1 MFYRILLL
9 SLLLPF
15 GGAAQLLTRFETS
28 NGRQTATY
36 AETIEFYETL
46 NRRYT
51 TIAME
56 EAGPTDTRYPLH
68 VVYYSGD
75 GRFDV
80 SRWKKEGKVILLI
93 NNGIHPG
100 EPDGIEACK
109 MLLRDAAS
117 GKITVPENVVLAVV
131 PVFNIGG
138 ALNRGSYSRANQQGP
153 EEYGFRGSAQN
164 LDLNRDFIK
173 MDAQETRTLVEVFHS
188 LDPDVFIDNHVSNG
202 ADYQHIITLLATQHD
217 KLGGKAGKYMYDV
230 FEPALYRDMKERGY
244 DLVPYVNHFGN
255 TPEKGWTE
263 FYDYPRF
270 SSGLAAMFQTM
281 AFVPETHMLKPFRQR
296 VEATYELMRSFIKVA
311 SRNARQVKEARHA
324 DREALLLQR
333 SFPLDWKLNEGQARL
348 VQFMGYEAA
357 YKKSAVSGHDC
368 LYYDRSKPYTRQ
380 VKFYNSYSGAQY
392 VTAPQA
398 YIVPQGWGNVITRLR
413 LNGVKMRRL
422 NADETRTVWTY
433 RIEKFETVP
442 GPYEGHYYHRNVQV
456 KKKKQ
461 KVRLQAGDY
470 IIDVNQPAKRY
481 LVETL
486 EPNGPDAFFAWN
498 FFDAIL
504 QQKEYFSDYVFED
517 EAAELLKNDAAL
529 RKRLEQKRKSDP
541 AFARSA
547 SAQLDFV
554 YKNSPYYESAH
565 MRYPVYRVEL

>member
-311 SRNARQVKEARHA
+311 SRNARQVKEARQT

-357 YKKSAVSGHDC
+357 YKKSAVSGHDR

-541 AFARSA
+541 DFTRSA